1 MAQLRR
7 NNAFP
12 VQACFVVH
20 FQDDAEQTGATMQRR
35 MSFANSIEQ
44 VLLPCANSSFLN
56 LQTTSRSWSLI
67 GSSSDIQVTSTLVQV
82 T

>member
-1 MAQLRR
+1 MAQPRR

-12 VQACFVVH
+12 VQACFVGH
-20 FQDDAEQTGATMQRR
+20 FQDDAEQTE